1 VRLNSSAF
9 RSRTVTSIVTLVAV
23 ALCALGC
30 GHTAATSEGYTSGAV
45 PGITRARALELLGK
59 PQQEGP
65 FSLPGVQA
73 FVMTYPFG
81 QLLLQNGIVVA
92 VAVNYDPAFRGPFGV
107 TLGMSEDDLRAALAA
122 HPRHRTGHKET
133 YDAIEKTTDTRTKD
147 IYDKTDNVMIELT
160 AANANDALAPFNVA
174 QVTFANGAGLA
185 LIDAFTKARVDGL
198 YPDVHVDNFT
208 SDDWQGGR

>member
-1 VRLNSSAF
+1 MNNAALRA
-9 RSRTVTSIVTLVAV
+9 RTATSIVTLAAV

-30 GHTAATSEGYTSGAV
+30 GHKAPASDGYKAGAV
-45 PGITRARALELLGK
+45 PGITRTRALELLGK

-65 FSLPGVQA
+65 FSLPGVEA
-73 FVMTYPFG
+73 LVMTYRFG
-81 QLLLQNGIVVA
+81 QLLLQNGVVVA
-92 VAVNYDPAFRGPFGV
+92 VSVNDDPAFRGPFGV

-133 YDAIEKTTDTRTKD
+133 YDAIEKTADTRTKD

-174 QVTFANGAGLA
+174 QVTFANGAGLT